1 MMSRFAMLLITGCG
15 LAYTALA
22 DTAVADCLGREP
34 VVAAKTFY
42 QQHADFYYVDPNK
55 LTDVVTPRLLKVLA
69 ANYACSV
76 DQECALDSDPW
87 VDAQDGDIAEP
98 VTFDLGD
105 HTADQATVI
114 VHYVFALSATEHE
127 PQQVALK
134 LQRVDQCWRVDD
146 MTTPRGKS
154 LVDEITDWFKIN
166 GDNPP
171 APDDS
176 P

>member
-1 MMSRFAMLLITGCG
+1 MISRLALFLLVGCG
-15 LAYTALA
+15 LLA
-22 DTAVADCLGREP
+22 KTAVADCLGSEP
-34 VVAAKTFY
+34 LLAAKAFY
-42 QQHADFYYVDPNK
+42 QQHADFYYVDPAK
-55 LTDVVTPRLLKVLA
+55 LTDVVTPRLLKILA
-69 ANYACSV
+69 TNYACSV

-105 HTADQATVI
+105 HTADQVTVI
-114 VHYVFALSATEHE
+114 MHYIFTLSTTDRQA
-127 PQQVALK
+127 QQVALK
-134 LQRVDQCWRVDD
+134 LQQSGQCWRVDD
-146 MTTPRGKS
+146 MITPRGKS
-154 LVDEITDWFKIN
+154 LAGEITDWFKVN